1 MSDKLDL
8 SVFLMGGGGG
18 GVNCL
23 YISDAKLEELK
34 NIRFNIVRL
43 TQTLS

>member
-18 GVNCL
+18 GG
-23 YISDAKLEELK
+23 KLPLHF
-34 NIRFNIVRL
+34 RR
-43 TQTLS
+43 QT